1 MQKLV
6 NYWSRF
12 AKTFFRNSI
21 NKWLKS
27 LDCLA
32 FVQPFCTTL
41 YLFSFFFFIVP
52 RSFTINRIF
61 RAFCIGLCWL
71 QCNFRWR
78 MCIQVSTT
86 LWNASDFR
94 SGWSC
99 KFRNQRDQTVWM
111 CSIKFDIA
119 RFLCVIT
126 LFHLCV
132 SVCFSFEH
140 VSTLS
145 RLTEWANKRWKIKL
159 RWLGCI
165 L

>member
-1 MQKLV
+1 MTKVFRLFGFCSTVLHHSLFIQ
-6 NYWSRF
+6 
-12 AKTFFRNSI
+12 FF
-21 NKWLKS
+21 
-27 LDCLA
+27 
-32 FVQPFCTTL
+32 F
-41 YLFSFFFFIVP
+41 LFSVR

-119 RFLCVIT
+119 RFFMCDYTFSFV
-126 LFHLCV
+126 CV